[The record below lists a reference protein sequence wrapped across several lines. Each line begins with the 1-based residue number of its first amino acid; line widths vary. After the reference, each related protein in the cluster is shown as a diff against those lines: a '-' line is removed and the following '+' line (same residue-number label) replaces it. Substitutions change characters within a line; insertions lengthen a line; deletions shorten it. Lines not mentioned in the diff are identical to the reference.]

1 MSKSHKAK
9 GHLKKK
15 KAPRTG
21 KPVMIQLTD
30 PAEVESIY
38 EADATEARRV
48 FPKPRTNPHD

>member
-38 EADATEARRV
+38 EADATEGRRV